1 MVIMYYYWLIVAFI
15 LGTIV
20 GSFLNVVIARMPME
34 KSLIWPGSRCGSCF
48 QAIRWYDNIPL
59 VSYLWLRGR
68 CRSCG
73 QKFSMAYFGVEL
85 VTGLCFAGLFYLEI
99 IRNVHGWPMAA
110 RQLAFFPWDLRCLAG
125 FLFHAVLMSI
135 LIAASGCDLRGREI
149 PFPLM
154 LTGTAIGLIGATL
167 FSWPWPNAFVV
178 RGGVGLSQ
186 SGLQLPQG
194 IYAWPVWYPLP
205 AWLPA
210 NSWKLGLANGLAG
223 MLIGTFLLRTIAY
236 IFGKGL
242 GKEGLG
248 LGDAD
253 LMMMAGSFL
262 GWQMVVVAFFV
273 SVIPGMF
280 FGFIQLVVRKDNS
293 LPFGPSLALGTMATC
308 LCWRRWLTP
317 DMVSLCFSVWPLV
330 LAVIGAAFLLLTALF
345 LRVLHGLKK

>member
-1 MVIMYYYWLIVAFI
+1 
-15 LGTIV
+15 
-20 GSFLNVVIARMPME
+20 
-34 KSLIWPGSRCGSCF
+34 
-48 QAIRWYDNIPL
+48 
-59 VSYLWLRGR
+59 
-68 CRSCG
+68 
-73 QKFSMAYFGVEL
+73 
-85 VTGLCFAGLFYLEI
+85 
-99 IRNVHGWPMAA
+99 
-110 RQLAFFPWDLRCLAG
+110 
-125 FLFHAVLMSI
+125 MSI

-178 RGGVGLSQ
+178 RGSVGLSQ

-242 GKEGLG
+242 GKEGSG

-280 FGFIQLVVRKDNS
+280 FGFIQLVGAKGQLAAVRTI
-293 LPFGPSLALGTMATC
+293 AGTGH
-308 LCWRRWLTP
+308 
-317 DMVSLCFSVWPLV
+317 DD
-330 LAVIGAAFLLLTALF
+330 
-345 LRVLHGLKK
+345 RVCAGGVG